1 MSDIL
6 INTSFCQLGVQ
17 IWESFKK
24 FCVLREKRDCCN
36 TFKRNLDTAHITITK
51 IDELIKIHLQ
61 DRQEWLRTLRALLA
75 C

>member
-1 MSDIL
+1 MSGIL

-17 IWESFKK
+17 IWESFKI
-24 FCVLREKRDCCN
+24 FCVLREKRDCCT
-36 TFKRNLDTAHITITK
+36 TFKGNLDTAHITITK